1 MDVSTLKNRIKIKK
15 IPNYLIFTGPE
26 WKVQQI
32 YIEQIAKATNSEIV
46 RINSI
51 KDVFYSLRSKAF
63 LSVSKLF
70 LVRDDTELLQADS
83 NVIQS
88 ILDALQSNLLIHV
101 LTAVDKRKKY
111 YKDNKER
118 IIEFEPLPDT
128 ILKKYIKKEIIT
140 LSDKN
145 CGILIE
151 ICEHDYG
158 RILLEIDKLKRYNN
172 VTWENRDER
181 ERDGGQYW
189 LNHCFETLVEDGTIH
204 EPPYDAIFD
213 LVDAIL
219 DRKPKTAFALLRE
232 SYDSGEATMVML
244 TVLWNNAKALLQ
256 TQAYEGKDLAKSSGL
271 TGWQIKNAKKH
282 LGKYSV
288 SELLKMLQ
296 LIQQTEIGI
305 KQGKIEDSFAM
316 EYLLCQIL

>member
-1 MDVSTLKNRIKIKK
+1 MDVSTLKSRIKIKK

-32 YIEQIAKATNSEIV
+32 YIEQIAKATKSEIV
-46 RINSI
+46 RIDSI
-51 KDVFYSLRSKAF
+51 KDVFSSLRSKAF

-70 LVRDDTELLQADS
+70 IVRDDTELLQADS

-88 ILDALQSNLLIHV
+88 ILDALQSNLLIHI

-128 ILKKYIKKEIIT
+128 ILKKYIKKEIN

-158 RILLEIDKLKRYNN
+158 RCLLEIDKIKWYQKST
-172 VTWENRDER
+172 VDHQW
-181 ERDGGQYW
+181 DGVEQ
-189 LNHCFETLVEDGTIH
+189 LNINDCFKNLLVDGTIH

>member
-1 MDVSTLKNRIKIKK
+1 MDVSTLKSRIKIKK

-46 RINSI
+46 RIDSI
-51 KDVFYSLRSKAF
+51 KDVFSSLRSKAF

-70 LVRDDTELLQADS
+70 IVRDDTELLQADS

-88 ILDALQSNLLIHV
+88 ILDALQSNLLIHI

-118 IIEFEPLPDT
+118 IIEFEPLPDI
-128 ILKKYIKKEIIT
+128 ILKKYIKKEIN
-140 LSDKN
+140 LSDRN

-151 ICEHDYG
+151 ICEHSYG
-158 RILLEIDKLKRYNN
+158 RCLLEIDKVKQMCRVQYDC
-172 VTWENRDER
+172 TDDEVFK
-181 ERDGGQYW
+181 
-189 LNHCFETLVEDGTIH
+189 HLVEDGTIH

-305 KQGKIEDSFAM
+305 KQGKVEDSFAM

>member
-1 MDVSTLKNRIKIKK
+1 MTYD
-15 IPNYLIFTGPE
+15 
-26 WKVQQI
+26 
-32 YIEQIAKATNSEIV
+32 
-46 RINSI
+46 
-51 KDVFYSLRSKAF
+51 DAF
-63 LSVSKLF
+63 QKLLDDGV
-70 LVRDDTELLQADS
+70 LV
-83 NVIQS
+83 V
-88 ILDALQSNLLIHV
+88 
-101 LTAVDKRKKY
+101 
-111 YKDNKER
+111 
-118 IIEFEPLPDT
+118 
-128 ILKKYIKKEIIT
+128 
-140 LSDKN
+140 
-145 CGILIE
+145 
-151 ICEHDYG
+151 
-158 RILLEIDKLKRYNN
+158 
-172 VTWENRDER
+172 
-181 ERDGGQYW
+181 
-189 LNHCFETLVEDGTIH
+189 
-204 EPPYDAIFD
+204 PPYDAVFD

>member
-1 MDVSTLKNRIKIKK
+1 MDVSTLKAKIKSK
-15 IPNYLIFTGPE
+15 QIPNYLIFTGPE

-32 YIEQIAKATNSEIV
+32 YVEQIAKATSSEIV
-46 RINSI
+46 RIDSI
-51 KDVFYSLRSKAF
+51 KDVFSNLRSKAF

-70 LVRDDTELLQADS
+70 VVRDDTELLQADS

-118 IIEFEPLPDT
+118 IVEFEPLSDA
-128 ILKKYIKKEIIT
+128 ILKKYIKRAIN
-140 LSDKN
+140 LSDRN
-145 CGILIE
+145 CEILME
-151 ICEHDYG
+151 ICEHSYG
-158 RILLEIDKLKRYNN
+158 RCLLEIDKIKRFQEFDVYSDDRMADKAFEQLLK
-172 VTWENRDER
+172 
-181 ERDGGQYW
+181 
-189 LNHCFETLVEDGTIH
+189 DGTIY

-244 TVLWNNAKALLQ
+244 TVLWNNAKAVLQ
-256 TQAYEGKDLAKSSGL
+256 VQAPHTGADAKSSGL

-282 LGKYSV
+282 LNKYSV
-288 SELLKMLQ
+288 SELMRMLQ
-296 LIQQTEIGI
+296 LVQQTEIGI
-305 KQGKIEDSFAM
+305 KRGKIEDSFAM
-316 EYLLCQIL
+316 EYLLCRIM

>member
-1 MDVSTLKNRIKIKK
+1 MEVSALKNQIKNKQ

-32 YIEQIAKATNSEIV
+32 YIEQIAKATSSEII
-46 RINSI
+46 RIDSI
-51 KDVFYSLRSKAF
+51 KDVFSTLRSKAF

-83 NVIQS
+83 NVTQS

-118 IIEFEPLPDT
+118 IVEFEPLPDAM
-128 ILKKYIKKEIIT
+128 LKKYIKKAIN
-140 LSDKN
+140 LSDRN
-145 CGILIE
+145 CEILME
-151 ICEHDYG
+151 ICEHSYG
-158 RILLEIDKLKRYNN
+158 RCLLEIDKMHCYALAAEMSGYDMECDEAFEQLLK
-172 VTWENRDER
+172 
-181 ERDGGQYW
+181 
-189 LNHCFETLVEDGTIH
+189 DGTIY
-204 EPPYDAIFD
+204 EPPYDAVFD

-244 TVLWNNAKALLQ
+244 TVLWNNAKAVLQ
-256 TQAYEGKDLAKSSGL
+256 TQAYEGKDLVKSSGL

-282 LGKYSV
+282 LNKYSV
-288 SELLKMLQ
+288 SELMRMLQ
-296 LIQQTEIGI
+296 LVQQTEIGI
-305 KQGKIEDSFAM
+305 KRGKIEDSFAM
-316 EYLLCQIL
+316 EYLLCRIM

>member
-51 KDVFYSLRSKAF
+51 KDVFSSLRSKAF

-70 LVRDDTELLQADS
+70 IVRDDTELLQADS

-88 ILDALQSNLLIHV
+88 ILDALQSNLLIHI
-101 LTAVDKRKKY
+101 LTTVDKRKKY

-118 IIEFEPLPDT
+118 IIEFEPLPDAM
-128 ILKKYIKKEIIT
+128 LKKYIKKEIN

-145 CGILIE
+145 CGILID

-158 RILLEIDKLKRYNN
+158 RILLEIDKIKRYSLGLDS
-172 VTWENRDER
+172 VPVD
-181 ERDGGQYW
+181 
-189 LNHCFETLVEDGTIH
+189 TLEQSRYDKMFIELVRDGTIH

>member
-1 MDVSTLKNRIKIKK
+1 MDVSALKAKIKSK
-15 IPNYLIFTGPE
+15 QIPHYLIFTGPE

-46 RINSI
+46 RIDSI
-51 KDVFYSLRSKAF
+51 KNVFSSLRSKAF

-70 LVRDDTELLQADS
+70 LVRDDTELLQADL

-101 LTAVDKRKKY
+101 LTTVDKRKKY

-118 IIEFEPLPDT
+118 IIEFEPLPDAM
-128 ILKKYIKKEIIT
+128 LKKYIKKEIN

-145 CGILIE
+145 CGILID

-158 RILLEIDKLKRYNN
+158 RILLEIDKIKRYSLGLDS
-172 VTWENRDER
+172 VPVD
-181 ERDGGQYW
+181 
-189 LNHCFETLVEDGTIH
+189 TLEQSRYDKMFIELVRDGTIH

-256 TQAYEGKDLAKSSGL
+256 TQAYEGKDLVKSSGL

>member
-46 RINSI
+46 RIDSI
-51 KDVFYSLRSKAF
+51 KDVFSSLRSKAF

-88 ILDALQSNLLIHV
+88 ILDALQSNLLIHI
-101 LTAVDKRKKY
+101 LTTVDKRKKY

-118 IIEFEPLPDT
+118 IVEFEPLPDT
-128 ILKKYIKKEIIT
+128 MLKKYIKKEIN

-151 ICEHDYG
+151 VCEHSYG
-158 RILLEIDKLKRYNN
+158 AILLEIDKLKNFVKY
-172 VTWENRDER
+172 
-181 ERDGGQYW
+181 
-189 LNHCFETLVEDGTIH
+189 VESH
-204 EPPYDAIFD
+204 
-213 LVDAIL
+213 
-219 DRKPKTAFALLRE
+219 
-232 SYDSGEATMVML
+232 S
-244 TVLWNNAKALLQ
+244 
-256 TQAYEGKDLAKSSGL
+256 
-271 TGWQIKNAKKH
+271 
-282 LGKYSV
+282 
-288 SELLKMLQ
+288 
-296 LIQQTEIGI
+296 
-305 KQGKIEDSFAM
+305 
-316 EYLLCQIL
+316 

>member
-1 MDVSTLKNRIKIKK
+1 MDVSTLKAKIKSK
-15 IPNYLIFTGPE
+15 QIPNYLIFTGPE

-32 YIEQIAKATNSEIV
+32 YIEQIAKATSSEIV
-46 RINSI
+46 RIDSI
-51 KDVFYSLRSKAF
+51 KDVFSNLRSKAF

-70 LVRDDTELLQADS
+70 VVRDDTELLQADS

-118 IIEFEPLPDT
+118 IVEFEPLPDAM
-128 ILKKYIKKEIIT
+128 LKKYIKRAIN
-140 LSDKN
+140 LSDRN
-145 CGILIE
+145 CEILME
-151 ICEHDYG
+151 ICEHSYG
-158 RILLEIDKLKRYNN
+158 RILLEIDKMHCYVLAAEMGGYDM
-172 VTWENRDER
+172 ECDEAFQKLLD
-181 ERDGGQYW
+181 DGV
-189 LNHCFETLVEDGTIH
+189 LVV
-204 EPPYDAIFD
+204 PPYDAIFD

-244 TVLWNNAKALLQ
+244 TVLWNNAKAVLQ
-256 TQAYEGKDLAKSSGL
+256 VQAPHTGADAKSSGL

-282 LGKYSV
+282 LNKYSV
-288 SELLKMLQ
+288 SELMRMLQ
-296 LIQQTEIGI
+296 LVQQTEIGI
-305 KQGKIEDSFAM
+305 KRGKIEDSFAM
-316 EYLLCQIL
+316 EYLLCRIM

>member
-1 MDVSTLKNRIKIKK
+1 MDVSALKNRIKIKK

-46 RINSI
+46 RIDSI
-51 KDVFYSLRSKAF
+51 KDVFSSLRSKAF

-88 ILDALQSNLLIHV
+88 ILDALQSNLLIHI
-101 LTAVDKRKKY
+101 LTTVDKRKKY

-118 IIEFEPLPDT
+118 IVEFEPLPDA
-128 ILKKYIKKEIIT
+128 ILKKYIKKEIN

-145 CGILIE
+145 CDILIE
-151 ICEHDYG
+151 ICEHDFG
-158 RILLEIDKLKRYNN
+158 RCLLEIDKIKSYRRTRS
-172 VTWENRDER
+172 VEFV
-181 ERDGGQYW
+181 GG
-189 LNHCFETLVEDGTIH
+189 LSHDNAFKKLLEDGTIH

>member
-1 MDVSTLKNRIKIKK
+1 MDVSALKNRIKIKK

-46 RINSI
+46 RIDSI
-51 KDVFYSLRSKAF
+51 KDVFSSLRSKAF

-88 ILDALQSNLLIHV
+88 ILDALQSNLLIHI

-118 IIEFEPLPDT
+118 IVEFEPLPDA
-128 ILKKYIKKEIIT
+128 ILKKYIKKEIN

-145 CGILIE
+145 CDILIE
-151 ICEHDYG
+151 ICEHDFG
-158 RILLEIDKLKRYNN
+158 RCLLEIDKIKSYRRTRS
-172 VTWENRDER
+172 VEFV
-181 ERDGGQYW
+181 GG
-189 LNHCFETLVEDGTIH
+189 LSHDNAFKKLLEDGTIH

>member
-1 MDVSTLKNRIKIKK
+1 MDVSTLKAKIKSK
-15 IPNYLIFTGPE
+15 QIPNYLIFTGPE

-32 YIEQIAKATNSEIV
+32 YVEQIAKATSSEIV
-46 RINSI
+46 RIDSI
-51 KDVFYSLRSKAF
+51 KDVFSNLRSKAF

-70 LVRDDTELLQADS
+70 IVRDDTELLQADS

-118 IIEFEPLPDT
+118 IVEFEPLSDA
-128 ILKKYIKKEIIT
+128 ILKKYIKKEIN

-151 ICEHDYG
+151 ICEHSYG
-158 RILLEIDKLKRYNN
+158 RILLEIDKIEAYAYTRYTEYNGGIGNDYNSAFQDLLK
-172 VTWENRDER
+172 
-181 ERDGGQYW
+181 
-189 LNHCFETLVEDGTIH
+189 DGTIH
-204 EPPYDAIFD
+204 EPPYDAVFD

-244 TVLWNNAKALLQ
+244 TVLWNNAKAVLQ
-256 TQAYEGKDLAKSSGL
+256 VQAPHTGADAKSSGL

-282 LGKYSV
+282 LNKYSV
-288 SELLKMLQ
+288 SELMRMLQ
-296 LIQQTEIGI
+296 LVQQTEIGI
-305 KQGKIEDSFAM
+305 KRGKIEDSFAM
-316 EYLLCQIL
+316 EYLLCRIM

>member
-1 MDVSTLKNRIKIKK
+1 MDVATLKSKIKSK
-15 IPNYLIFTGPE
+15 QIPHYLIFTGLE

-32 YIEQIAKATNSEIV
+32 YIEQIAKATSSEII
-46 RINSI
+46 RIDSI
-51 KDVFYSLRSKAF
+51 KDVFSNLRSKAF

-70 LVRDDTELLQADS
+70 LVRDDTELLQVDS
-83 NVIQS
+83 NVTQS

-111 YKDNKER
+111 YKDNRER
-118 IIEFEPLPDT
+118 IVEFEPLAPA
-128 ILKKYIKKEIIT
+128 ILKKYIKKEIN

-145 CGILIE
+145 CEILME

-158 RILLEIDKLKRYNN
+158 RCLLEIDKIKSYRRTRS
-172 VTWENRDER
+172 VEFV
-181 ERDGGQYW
+181 GG
-189 LNHCFETLVEDGTIH
+189 LSHDNAFKKLLEDGTIY

-244 TVLWNNAKALLQ
+244 TVLWNNAKAVLQ
-256 TQAYEGKDLAKSSGL
+256 VQAPHTGADAKSSGL

-282 LGKYSV
+282 LNKYSV
-288 SELLKMLQ
+288 SELMRMLQ
-296 LIQQTEIGI
+296 LVQQTEIGI
-305 KQGKIEDSFAM
+305 KRGKIEDSFAM
-316 EYLLCQIL
+316 EYLLCRIM